1 MARSTVLFSLIFLFI
16 FVFESTVCRPLNSVE
31 TELIEEIEA
40 EYSKL
45 RILRQILDEV
55 SWTFCFCH
63 ARMFFI
69 SFLKY
74 YFIDCFL
81 GWEPKASTRKV
92 EIEKESEKDE
102 QEQLK
107 PVLF

>member
-55 SWTFCFCH
+55 S
-63 ARMFFI
+63 
-69 SFLKY
+69 
-74 YFIDCFL
+74 
-81 GWEPKASTRKV
+81 
-92 EIEKESEKDE
+92 
-102 QEQLK
+102 
-107 PVLF
+107 